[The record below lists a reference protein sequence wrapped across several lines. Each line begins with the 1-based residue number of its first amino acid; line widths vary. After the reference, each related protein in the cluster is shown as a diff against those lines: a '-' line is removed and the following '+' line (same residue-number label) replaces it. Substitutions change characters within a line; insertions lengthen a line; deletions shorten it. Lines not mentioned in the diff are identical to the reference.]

1 MASFARSLN
10 DGAAAVDG
18 LARAGQDARIL
29 ADAAAA
35 SDELWPYDVASVAWI
50 LGPVLDPWAIG
61 PLVSLTT

>member
-1 MASFARSLN
+1 VASFARSLN

-18 LARAGQDARIL
+18 LARAAQQTRPL
-29 ADAAAA
+29 ADGAAA
-35 SDELWPYDVASVAWI
+35 SDELWPYDVASIAWI